1 MKRFAVLAAVL
12 AAGLF
17 FFMMLRPSGESAPVA
32 NTNEPAV
39 SADTLTKATFA
50 GGCFW
55 CMEPP
60 YDKLDGV
67 HRTISGYAG
76 GDEENPTYEE
86 VSSGRTGHAEVVQVL
101 YDPDGISYAELLDVY
116 WRNIDPTTPNRQ
128 FCDMGSQYRPAI
140 FYHDDEQR
148 RLAEESKQQIEETG
162 RFEEVVTEIEP
173 LDAFYPAEEYHQN
186 FYQKNPTR
194 YNDYRDACGRDER
207 LRQLWGE
214 RAGSS

>member
-1 MKRFAVLAAVL
+1 MKRFALLATVL
-12 AAGLF
+12 AAGLL
-17 FFMMLRPSGESAPVA
+17 FFMIFRPSGESAPAA
-32 NTNEPAV
+32 NTSELAA
-39 SADTLTKATFA
+39 SSDTLAKATFA

-60 YDKLDGV
+60 YDELEGV
-67 HRTISGYAG
+67 HQTISGYAG
-76 GDEENPTYEE
+76 GEEEDPTYEE
-86 VSSGRTGHAEVVQVL
+86 VSSGRTGHAEVVQVV
-101 YDPDGISYAELLDVY
+101 YDPDVVSYEELLDVY

-140 FYHDDEQR
+140 FYHDDEQQ
-148 RLAEESKQQIEETG
+148 RLAEASKRQVEETD
-162 RFEEVVTEIEP
+162 RFDQVVTEIEP

-186 FYQKNPTR
+186 FYQKNPRR
-194 YNDYRDACGRDER
+194 YKEYRDACGRDER